1 MTYCFLGFSLI
12 FLPVLFRLVFR
23 LRLGIPMAYA
33 IVIPTV
39 FRPWYLANTAL
50 ADGIFFALIGLMAL
64 SWLIT
69 LGKKFVS
76 ILA

>member
-1 MTYCFLGFSLI
+1 MYFVLGLALTV
-12 FLPVLFRLVFR
+12 LPILFQLALR

-33 IVIPTV
+33 IIVPTI
-39 FRPWYLANTAL
+39 FRSWYLANTSL
-50 ADGIFFALIGLMAL
+50 ADGIFFMLVGLVVL
-64 SWLIT
+64 SWLVT

>member
-1 MTYCFLGFSLI
+1 MTYFVLGFTLI
-12 FLPVLFRLVFR
+12 LLPILFRLALR

-33 IVIPTV
+33 IVVPTI
-39 FRPWYLANTAL
+39 FRSWYLANTAM